1 MTPEVRDLFSPD
13 PGYLN
18 TASLGVPPVTALAD
32 LTDVLEGW
40 RRGRLSPPDFD
51 EHVQRARTAWAA
63 LTGVPAEQVAIGATV
78 SELVGVVAAALPDG
92 AQVVVAEGEFTS
104 VTFPFA
110 AHADRGVQVRE
121 VPLEDLAGFDGR
133 ADLIAVSSV
142 QSADG
147 RHVDVAAV
155 GAAARAAGA
164 RLLID
169 TTQSCG
175 WLPLDLTAADYVV
188 CGGYKWLL
196 CPRGTAFLSMAPHL
210 LADLRP
216 LAAGWYAGEDP
227 WTSIYGLPL
236 RLAENARRL
245 DVSPAWF
252 SWVGAAVSLELLAG
266 LDLQQVRSHDV
277 GLADELLVRLGLPA
291 QGSAIVTLD
300 AGSGA
305 VERLAAAG
313 VRTAVRAGRIRA
325 SFHLYNDQAD
335 VELAVSALQR

>member
-1 MTPEVRDLFSPD
+1 MTPEVRALFQPD

-32 LTDVLEGW
+32 LNDVLDHW
-40 RRGRLSPPDFD
+40 RRGQLSPPDFD
-51 EHVQRARTAWAA
+51 EHVHRSRAAWAA
-63 LTGVPAEQVAIGATV
+63 LTGVPPEQVAIGATV

-92 AQVVVAEGEFTS
+92 AHVVVAEGEFTS

-121 VPLEDLAGFDGR
+121 LPLDELAGFDGR
-133 ADLIAVSSV
+133 ADLFAVSSV

-147 RHVDVAAV
+147 RQVDVAAL
-155 GAAARAAGA
+155 GAAARTAGA

-175 WLPLDLTAADYVV
+175 WLPLDLSAADYVV

-196 CPRGTAFLSMAPHL
+196 CPRGTAFLAVTPEAL
-210 LADLRP
+210 TQLRP
-216 LAAGWYAGEDP
+216 TAAGWYAGDDP

-236 RLAENARRL
+236 RLASSARRL

-266 LDLQQVRSHDV
+266 LDLEQVRAHDV
-277 GLADELLVRLGLPA
+277 GLADDLLAGLGLPP

-325 SFHLYNDQAD
+325 SFHLYNDRAD
-335 VELAVSALQR
+335 VERAASALLA